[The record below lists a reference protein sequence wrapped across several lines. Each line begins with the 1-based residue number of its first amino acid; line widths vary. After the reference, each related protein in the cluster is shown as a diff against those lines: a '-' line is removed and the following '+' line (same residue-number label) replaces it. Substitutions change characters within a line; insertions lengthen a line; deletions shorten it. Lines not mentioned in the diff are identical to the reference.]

1 MKILVVLDSL
11 KIGFKQADLE
21 LLGFF
26 EEQGFDVQALA
37 LGEKPENLKEI
48 PDNLKYTV
56 FNPALN
62 HYNPQGLA
70 LGVKTAVE
78 KIKPH
83 LVVSTASLR
92 TKDFF
97 PWLAGNLKAPF
108 LNEVIG
114 ISEKEGK
121 WIFKKPL
128 NAGKVFGT
136 FEISKTPT
144 FVLASPNQLRGKWRK
159 RGSSESLDT
168 TKNFSRSEIE
178 VQKDRD
184 TSNDSN
190 SIHSQASSQAQP
202 EEITL
207 SLPEPPLKHVSFK
220 ETAKQ
225 SKDLTEASRIVSGGR
240 GMGNGENFKL
250 LEELAEALEAEVGAS
265 RAVTDAG
272 WQPYSRQVGQT
283 GKTVSP
289 QLYIA
294 CGISGAIQHLAGM
307 QNSRVIVAINKDSS
321 APIFKKCSYGIV
333 GDLFVLVPKLTKA
346 LKDRS

>member
-1 MKILVVLDSL
+1 MKILVVLESL
-11 KIGFKQADLE
+11 KTGFKTIDLE

-37 LGEKPENLKEI
+37 LGEKPETLEKIPKSLKFTFFSPI
-48 PDNLKYTV
+48 
-56 FNPALN
+56 LN
-62 HYNPQGLA
+62 HYNPRALA
-70 LGVKTAVE
+70 LSVKAAME
-78 KIKPH
+78 KTTPH
-83 LVVSTASLR
+83 LVISTASLK

-97 PWLAGNLKAPF
+97 PWLAGHLKASF
-108 LNEVIG
+108 LNEVTH

-121 WIFKKPL
+121 WLFQKPL

-136 FEISKTPT
+136 FEINKPLT
-144 FVLASPNQLRGKWRK
+144 FALASPNQLRGKWQITYPPE
-159 RGSSESLDT
+159 GSSSETTENSFKLDP
-168 TKNFSRSEIE
+168 E
-178 VQKDRD
+178 
-184 TSNDSN
+184 
-190 SIHSQASSQAQP
+190 ASSHHKTEP
-202 EEITL
+202 EELNL
-207 SLPEPPLKHVSFK
+207 SLPEPYLKHLSFR

-225 SKDLTEASRIVSGGR
+225 SRDLTEAPRIVSGGR
-240 GMGNGENFKL
+240 GMGNGENFKI
-250 LEELAEALEAEVGAS
+250 LEELAEALGAEVGAS

-307 QNSRVIVAINKDSS
+307 QNSRVIVAINKDSA

-333 GDLFVLVPKLTKA
+333 GNLFVLVPKITKA
-346 LKDRS
+346 LKDWS

>member
-26 EEQGFDVQALA
+26 EEQGSDVQAFA
-37 LGEKPENLKEI
+37 IGEKPENLKEI
-48 PDNLKYTV
+48 PGNLKYTF

-70 LGVKTAVE
+70 LGVKAAME

-83 LVVSTASLR
+83 LVVSTASLK

-97 PWLAGNLKAPF
+97 PWLAGNLKVPF
-108 LNEVIG
+108 LNEVTH
-114 ISEKEGK
+114 ISGKEGK
-121 WIFKKPL
+121 WIFQKPL

-136 FEISKTPT
+136 FEVTQTPT
-144 FVLASPNQLRGKWRK
+144 FALVSPNQLRGEWRK

-168 TKNFSRSEIE
+168 TKSFSQLKME

-184 TSNDSN
+184 ASNVPVNTYSKT
-190 SIHSQASSQAQP
+190 SSQAQP
-202 EEITL
+202 EEIIL
-207 SLPEPPLKHVSFK
+207 SLPEPPLKHISFK
-220 ETAKQ
+220 ETARQ

-250 LEELAEALEAEVGAS
+250 LEELAEAVGAEVGAS

-346 LKDRS
+346 LRDRS